1 MNSSLSPDLFVE
13 WAQCELPDSNS
24 SEVMKRANELAE
36 MNRCLDLPF
45 SSSDINSIELRERL
59 NVTEEEHLLN
69 YVVNEFL
76 WTWQPLHID
85 PLLNQ
90 RWRDFDI
97 NSMNTYIRALK
108 QVSEYR
114 NTKSLLDLLELDKI
128 KPELLKLIEL

>member
-1 MNSSLSPDLFVE
+1 MNSSLSSDLFVE

-76 WTWQPLHID
+76 WTWQVLHID

-90 RWRDFDI
+90 KWNAKDI
-97 NSMNTYIRALK
+97 DSINTYIKALK
-108 QVSEYR
+108 QISKLR
-114 NTKSLLDLLELDKI
+114 NTESLIDLLELNKV
-128 KPELLKLIEL
+128 KPELLKLLEL